1 MNRHSNRLLRAIYD
15 KTGGPS
21 RAVRDVTELDTGL
34 TDDEARA
41 AWRDLLDQ
49 GLITGFS
56 QHYAA
61 RITEKGV
68 EAARSA
74 PIVERHRHAPKVVV
88 VHGHDTPAPEAVA
101 LFLEEAGF
109 DPVRLHGPA
118 IMEQVEKH
126 GEIALAV
133 LLLTAD
139 DLGGTNV
146 LMELGYF
153 MGRFGRARVCALAI
167 ETTAELPPHIGGVTL
182 ELFDQSD
189 NWKAA
194 LTRHLQSARQL

>member
-21 RAVRDVTELDTGL
+21 RGVRDVTELETGL

-49 GLITGFS
+49 GLISGFS

-61 RITEKGV
+61 RITEKGL
-68 EAARSA
+68 ETARNA
-74 PIVERHRHAPKVVV
+74 PADAWRRLGPKVVV
-88 VHGHDTPAPEAVA
+88 VHGHETPAPEAVA

-109 DPVRLHGPA
+109 EPIRLHGPG

-133 LLLTAD
+133 LLLTTA

-153 MGRFGRARVCALAI
+153 MGRFGRTRVCALAI
-167 ETTAELPPHIGGVTL
+167 ESTGQLPAHFGGVTL
-182 ELFDQSD
+182 ELFDESEK
-189 NWKAA
+189 WKAA
-194 LTRHLQSARQL
+194 LTRHLQSVRHH

>member
-1 MNRHSNRLLRAIYD
+1 MNRHSNRLLRAIFE

-49 GLITGFS
+49 GLITKFS
-56 QHYAA
+56 QIYAA
-61 RITEKGV
+61 RITEKGM
-68 EAARSA
+68 EAAQST
-74 PIVERHRHAPKVVV
+74 PVVERNLHAPKVVV

-109 DPVRLHGPA
+109 EPIKLHGPS

-126 GEIALAV
+126 GEIALAI
-133 LLLTAD
+133 LLLTAA
-139 DLGGTNV
+139 DLGGPNV

-153 MGRFGRARVCALAI
+153 MGRFGRTRVCALAI
-167 ETTAELPPHIGGVTL
+167 ESTGQLPSHFGGVTL
-182 ELFDQSD
+182 ELFDHTES
-189 NWKAA
+189 WKTA
-194 LTRHLQSARQL
+194 LTRHLQSARHL